1 MKIYSRKLP
10 AFAVVFLIS
19 GCASLSKE
27 ECQQGDWYGIG
38 FSDGVQGRSIA
49 RFDQHREACAEHGV
63 TVDISTYETG
73 RHKGL
78 RRFCSASN
86 AYRHGELLQRYDGIC
101 PAELEQNYLSNYI
114 AGLETALQQTENDH
128 DELVEKFEDTER
140 LLIYLEEEIARKKV
154 KKELKEIDVEIHST
168 RERRN
173 MIFRLL
179 KSAEL
184 MQSH

>member
-1 MKIYSRKLP
+1 MKTYVRKLP
-10 AFAVVFLIS
+10 TLAIVFLLS

-38 FSDGVQGRSIA
+38 FSDGVQGRSLA

-63 TVDISTYETG
+63 RVDISTYETG
-73 RHKGL
+73 RYKGL

-101 PAELEQNYLSNYI
+101 PAELEQDYLSNYI
-114 AGLETALQQTENDH
+114 AGLEGALQQTENH
-128 DELVEKFEDTER
+128 YDELAKEFEDTER
-140 LLIYLEEEIARKKV
+140 LLIYLEEKIARKKV
-154 KKELKEIDVEIHST
+154 RKDLKEIDAEISNL

-184 MQSH
+184 MQSE